1 MNIQKEVEK
10 ILLESDINKPP
21 INLDKILNAYG
32 VKKIERPITDDIS
45 GVLDTRDN
53 ENITIL
59 VNADHG
65 INRKNF
71 STAHEFAHF
80 VLHKDKKEGLHV
92 DKLRFYRDGRSS
104 EGIIKEEIEANKFAA
119 ELLMP
124 KHMIVKAISDSK
136 IIDLQDDIF
145 LNNITKKFGVSKMAM
160 AIRLKNLFPSEFE
173 IAF

>member
-1 MNIQKEVEK
+1 MNIQKKVEE
-10 ILLESDINKPP
+10 ILLENDIIKPP
-21 INLDKILNAYG
+21 IDLDKILESYG
-32 VKKIERPITDDIS
+32 IRKIEKPITDDIS
-45 GVLDTRDN
+45 GVLDTRDS

-71 STAHEFAHF
+71 STAHEIGHF
-80 VLHKDKKEGLHV
+80 VLHNKEGLHV
-92 DKLRFYRDGRSS
+92 DKLRFYRDGKSS
-104 EGIIKEEIEANKFAA
+104 EGIIKEEIDANKFAA

-145 LNNITKKFGVSKMAM
+145 LSNIAKKFRVSKMAM
-160 AIRLKNLFPSEFE
+160 AVRLKNLFPSEFE